1 VSFASI
7 ILTLVTLQRLG
18 ELVLARHNT
27 QKLLARGA
35 VEIGAAHYPL
45 IVSVHAAWIAALWVL
60 GRDQEVDLLAL
71 AAFIVMQGL
80 RIWILAT
87 LGSRWT
93 TRILVLPGE
102 PLIASGPYRY
112 LPHPNYAVVVA
123 EIALL
128 PLALHLPWV
137 ALVFTALNAA
147 VIVIRLRSESR
158 ALAESRRLPARTA
171 P

>member
-1 VSFASI
+1 MSFASI

-60 GRDQEVDLLAL
+60 GRDQEVDFLAL

-112 LPHPNYAVVVA
+112 LPHPNYAVVIA